1 MWPRVYLGGKELHND
16 FPSTMAEK
24 QTGLLGLVAGAV
36 AGSVESFVTY
46 VRKRERCAKQNPDP
60 T

>member
-1 MWPRVYLGGKELHND
+1 
-16 FPSTMAEK
+16 MAEK
-24 QTGLLGLVAGAV
+24 QTGLLGLVAGAA

-46 VRKRERCAKQNPDP
+46 VRKRDCPSKQTLNL

>member
-1 MWPRVYLGGKELHND
+1 VFIPGKGLHND
-16 FPSTMAEK
+16 LPGTMAEK
-24 QTGLLGLVAGAV
+24 QTGLLGLVAGAA

-46 VRKRERCAKQNPDP
+46 VRRRERSAKQNPDP

>member
-1 MWPRVYLGGKELHND
+1 
-16 FPSTMAEK
+16 MAEK
-24 QTGLLGLVAGAV
+24 QTGLLGLVAGAA

-46 VRKRERCAKQNPDP
+46 VRRRERSAKQNPDP

>member
-1 MWPRVYLGGKELHND
+1 LHND
-16 FPSTMAEK
+16 LPGTMAEK
-24 QTGLLGLVAGAV
+24 QTGLLGLVAGAA

-46 VRKRERCAKQNPDP
+46 VRKRDCSFKQAPDS